1 MFNDL
6 FSEKSVEQ
14 ALEILKNEIP
24 VAIWETFYVT
34 VLSTFFAVVIG
45 LPLGVLLVVG
55 EKNGVLPLPRWLMTV
70 LNVLIN
76 LLRSVPFLILMIMV
90 IPLSRMIVGTSIGTV
105 ATIVPLVVA
114 AFPFVARLVETSLRE
129 LNPNIIEA
137 AQSMGASPFQI
148 IVNVMIPESVPSLL
162 SNLTTALT
170 TVLGYSAM
178 SGAIGGGGLGKIAI
192 DYGYYRFKYLVML
205 IAVVLLV
212 VLVQIFQTVGTKLA
226 SKCDKRL
233 KK

>member
-90 IPLSRMIVGTSIGTV
+90 IPLSRLIVGTSIGTV

-137 AQSMGASPFQI
+137 AQSMGASPLQI
-148 IVNVMIPESVPSLL
+148 IVKVMIPESVPSLL

-212 VLVQIFQTVGTKLA
+212 VLVQIFQTVGTKFA